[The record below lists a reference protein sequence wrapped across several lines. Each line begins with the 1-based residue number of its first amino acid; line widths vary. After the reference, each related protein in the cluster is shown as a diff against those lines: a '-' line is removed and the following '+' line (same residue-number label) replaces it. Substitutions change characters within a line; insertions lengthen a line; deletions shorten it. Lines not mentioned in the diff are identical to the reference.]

1 MIVLGRAQR
10 PTVCDAPHSPC
21 WLVFATEDPLSGA
34 NLAGSGPCLT
44 WCAGQALK
52 AATDLWLEDEL
63 RPVAYRPTRR
73 LASLAMHSLLA
84 GIPAMS
90 TLQQEFLSRGRVRT
104 EFSTESHRV
113 RGWLMRA
120 LRTTAWQL
128 YTGDIDCDRTAT
140 ATQSASASM
149 HPPSLSFNDQIFD
162 REQNPRTHAVP
173 ALHRMGARAK
183 RNSAVRIQAA
193 SNPVKPATPNDAD
206 VLEDTDDCTARV
218 FNCRAGLRGRALK
231 QAWGV
236 GCIRNGKKQGA
247 RPLGPRDP
255 TAIRIIAPHAPR
267 ILWLRGS
274 PLMGGNKGEAKR
286 MKAGQLPATPG

>member
-1 MIVLGRAQR
+1 M
-10 PTVCDAPHSPC
+10 
-21 WLVFATEDPLSGA
+21 
-34 NLAGSGPCLT
+34 
-44 WCAGQALK
+44 
-52 AATDLWLEDEL
+52 WLEDEL
-63 RPVAYRPTRR
+63 RPVAYRPARR
-73 LASLAMHSLLA
+73 LASLAMHSRLA
-84 GIPAMS
+84 VIPAMS

-104 EFSTESHRV
+104 EFRTESHRV

-140 ATQSASASM
+140 ASQSASASM

-162 REQNPRTHAVP
+162 QEQNPRTHAVP
-173 ALHRMGARAK
+173 ALHRMGTRAK

-193 SNPVKPATPNDAD
+193 SNPVKPATLNDAD

-218 FNCRAGLRGRALK
+218 LNRRAGLRGRAWK

-236 GCIRNGKKQGA
+236 GCIRNGKMQGA

-274 PLMGGNKGEAKR
+274 PWMGGNKGEAKR